1 MHPTLRDQFQRA
13 RTVIQSLVRGVDP
26 ETGDGLAKNSIVNR
40 IEVNRALSTSILAID
55 QMTARLVRRAQL
67 PESVGKTWTGGEERT
82 LRDEFK
88 AGEPV
93 QLIATKHGRTIRA
106 IEARLEKLGLI
117 TAGQR
122 ATSSSFVE
130 TSRTQKEEGGK

>member
-13 RTVIQSLVRGVDP
+13 RTVIQSLVQGVDP
-26 ETGDGLAKNSIVNR
+26 ETGDELPKNSIVNR
-40 IEVNRALSTSILAID
+40 IEVNRALSTGILAID
-55 QMTARLVRRAQL
+55 QIAARLVRRAQL
-67 PESVGKTWTGGEERT
+67 PESVGKTWTEDEEQVLT
-82 LRDEFK
+82 DEFN
-88 AGEPV
+88 AGDPTS
-93 QLIATKHGRTIRA
+93 LMATKHRRTIRA

-122 ATSSSFVE
+122 ATSGSFVE

>member
-13 RTVIQSLVRGVDP
+13 RTVIQSLVQGVDP
-26 ETGDGLAKNSIVNR
+26 ETGDELPKNNIVNR
-40 IEVNRALSTSILAID
+40 IEVNRALSTGILAID
-55 QMTARLVRRAQL
+55 QITARLIHRAQL
-67 PESVGKTWTGGEERT
+67 PESVGKTWTGEEEQT
-82 LRDEFK
+82 LRDEFN
-88 AGEPV
+88 AGEPI

-130 TSRTQKEEGGK
+130 TPRTQEEDGK